1 MVCQGVHTHMQWKA
15 MEQKGVGVITPV
27 EYEEKKQQQLL
38 TTHTNVLQAC

>member
-15 MEQKGVGVITPV
+15 MEQKGVITPV

-38 TTHTNVLQAC
+38 TTHTNMLQAC